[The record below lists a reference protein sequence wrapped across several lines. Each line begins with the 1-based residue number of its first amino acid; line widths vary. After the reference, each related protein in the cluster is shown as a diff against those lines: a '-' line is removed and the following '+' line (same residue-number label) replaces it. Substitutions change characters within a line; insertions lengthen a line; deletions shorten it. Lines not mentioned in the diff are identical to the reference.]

1 MDAINDNGDGDAIND
16 GGDGGDLFIPCLND
30 EEEFEEAIQAVIS
43 GGGGTYEEAIQA
55 AIDVADEEAIQAA
68 KAVID
73 SDDGGP
79 DESLSGICMYIFYI
93 YDLLI

>member
-16 GGDGGDLFIPCLND
+16 GGDGGDLFIPSLNDSDD
-30 EEEFEEAIQAVIS
+30 EEEFEEAIQAVI
-43 GGGGTYEEAIQA
+43 GGGGGAYEQAIQA
-55 AIDVADEEAIQAA
+55 AIDVADEHAIQ
-68 KAVID
+68 AVID